1 MSERVCVGVIV
12 KRAEQPTGYA
22 FQVTRSPHYPSGYFL
37 RCQRT
42 LCDVDSPPAAVY
54 MIALEVLDTISHMYL
69 GPNALRVLVE
79 YMDWIIS
86 PVHSR

>member
-1 MSERVCVGVIV
+1 
-12 KRAEQPTGYA
+12 
-22 FQVTRSPHYPSGYFL
+22 
-37 RCQRT
+37 
-42 LCDVDSPPAAVY
+42 